1 MDNKGLPNIQPDRDP
16 AGGSFLRWLENNNQ
30 RCPDKVFIHS
40 IEQNRS
46 ITHGEMYDLAR
57 RIGRYLHGR
66 GIGLNDRVA
75 LLSNNSL
82 EHLSVYIAVL
92 CYGATI
98 CTIHVEMNAAY
109 FENILNATNA
119 RLVIYQEGLGL
130 EKLAGKV
137 PGDWIPLGSLT
148 PDAPGGNEGFFAE
161 IEKLPDGN
169 WASLPHERD
178 DIASIFYTSGT
189 ASTPKGVVCSHGE
202 LYDNTEPTADAFG
215 MTADDRILDF
225 RSFNWMSAQVL
236 SALGPLCKGA
246 TLLMAR
252 RFSQSRFFDWVRD
265 HKATI
270 SAGNPTVINMLINR
284 PSEIRATDIP
294 HFRFITS
301 SSAPLMVED
310 WRRFE
315 ELYGITICQGYG
327 SSETGWI
334 AGSSEKAHRMGTVG
348 RPLPYQQVRIVNDK
362 GDALATGEIGRVELG
377 RGPDAEYRYLADDG
391 SIRVYATGR
400 TQTGDMGFY
409 DSDGFLIVTGREKDL
424 IIRGGVNIAPVEI
437 DNIVLQM
444 PEVAEVATVGVPDR
458 IFGEEV
464 VVYITVR
471 PGAEIDGAKV
481 IDHCRGRLPDI
492 KLPKQV
498 IFQDLLP
505 KTERGKMDRN
515 ALAEAWKEAAAK
527 N

>member
-1 MDNKGLPNIQPDRDP
+1 MDIKGLQKNLANKDRAP
-16 AGGSFLRWLENNNQ
+16 ASFLHWLEVNNN
-30 RCPDKVFIHS
+30 RFPDKVFIHS
-40 IEQNRS
+40 LEQNRA
-46 ITHGEMYDLAR
+46 ITYGEMHDLAR
-57 RIGRYLHGR
+57 RIGRDLHAR

-82 EHLSVYIAVL
+82 EHLAVYIATL
-92 CYGATI
+92 AYGATI

-109 FENILNATNA
+109 FESILNATNA
-119 RLVIYQEGLGL
+119 KLVLYEEGLGL

-137 PGDWIPLGSLT
+137 PGDWQPLGSLN
-148 PDAPGGNEGFFAE
+148 PGNNSGYFAE
-161 IEKLPDGN
+161 IDQQPDGD
-169 WASLPHERD
+169 WVTRSHDRD
-178 DIASIFYTSGT
+178 HIASIFYTSGT
-189 ASTPKGVVCSHGE
+189 SSTPKGVVCSYGE

-215 MTADDRILDF
+215 LTEDDRMLDF

-236 SALGPLCKGA
+236 SVLGPLCKGA
-246 TLLMAR
+246 TLLLAK

-284 PSEIRATDIP
+284 PSDIRAADIP
-294 HFRFITS
+294 DFRFITS

-315 ELYGITICQGYG
+315 ELYGIRICQGYG

-334 AGSSEKAHRMGTVG
+334 AGSHENSRRMGAVG
-348 RPLPYQQVRIVNDK
+348 HTLPYQQVRIVDK
-362 GDALATGEIGRVELG
+362 DGESLPDGDIGLIELG
-377 RGPDAEYRYLADDG
+377 PGPDAEYRYLAEDG
-391 SIRVYATGR
+391 SIQIYAKGR

-409 DSDGFLIVTGREKDL
+409 DPEGFLTVTGREKDL

-437 DNIVLQM
+437 DNIVLEM

-458 IFGEEV
+458 IYGEEV
-464 VVYITVR
+464 VVYITAK
-471 PGAEIDGAKV
+471 PGADIDDVKV

-498 IFQDLLP
+498 IFQDSLP

-515 ALAEAWKEAAAK
+515 ALADAWKGAAR
-527 N
+527 